1 MKLSVL
7 DRIEE
12 KYDCPDVVVAPG
24 GWCCC
29 CNCWC
34 HCGGGDEAPVETL

>member
-1 MKLSVL
+1 MILRAI
-7 DRIEE
+7 DRVEE
-12 KYDCPDVVVAPG
+12 RFDSADVVVAPG

-34 HCGGGDEAPVETL
+34 HCMASTGTL